1 MCESRER
8 SAASHVSLCGCRVIG
23 AFHLSSRQRSVQTK
37 TERSAATGAG
47 VQTPLQLS
55 GKPRTRMN
63 HATGVRDPPHGARRG
78 RCAVTKSKNEIRETR
93 RFSFHSRFTITGSR
107 SPRSLTYGALRV
119 ASGFSLFTLKP
130 YVIVP
135 HAHRTT
141 DLLIETREREQGQG
155 AQGGACDME
164 INDHMPPPPPHAL
177 RHR

>member
-8 SAASHVSLCGCRVIG
+8 SV
-23 AFHLSSRQRSVQTK
+23 SRQPVWLSCNRCISPQLETAQRSNK
-37 TERSAATGAG
+37 NRAERSNGGRGTDSTT
-47 VQTPLQLS
+47 VV
-55 GKPRTRMN
+55 GKTAN
-63 HATGVRDPPHGARRG
+63 HATGVRDPPHGHGARRP
-78 RCAVTKSKNEIRETR
+78 VTKSKNEIRVTR